1 MSPRY
6 MLDTD
11 SVSYALRGEGN
22 VGARILDRQP
32 SELCI
37 SAITLGELR
46 FGAHRRDSKK
56 LHKLIDTFTASVEPQ
71 AFDAEAADEYGRLAA
86 ELAERGTPI
95 GAFDAMIAAHAI
107 ARKLI
112 LVTNNEKHFRKVPG
126 LKIENWK

>member
-1 MSPRY
+1 MTLEY

-22 VGARILDRQP
+22 VGTRILDHKP

-46 FGAHRRDSKK
+46 FGAHKRDSKK
-56 LHKLIDTFTASVEPQ
+56 LHKLIDTFTASVSPQ
-71 AFDAEAADEYGRLAA
+71 DFDVDAADEYGRLAL
-86 ELAERGTPI
+86 ELASRGTPI
-95 GAFDAMIAAHAI
+95 GVFDAMIAAHAR
-107 ARKLI
+107 ARKLT

-126 LKIENWK
+126 LQNENWT